1 MRKTLETK
9 SITEIKAGD
18 VIAFHGAELLALTD
32 SAYHSRFSGWPV
44 FRFLVKRIDENVV
57 RGMNDEL
64 SNIESISG
72 FAEKIL
78 KIR

>member
-9 SITEIKAGD
+9 NITEIKAGD

-32 SAYHSRFSGWPV
+32 SAYHSTFANCQV
-44 FRFLVKRIDENVV
+44 FQFLVERIDENLVK
-57 RGMNDEL
+57 GMNDEL